1 VPVRDA
7 SSGFR
12 AVRLDAFAGAPGP
25 YATGYTFLEEMLW
38 RMHRAGGRLVEV
50 PITFTNRERGSS
62 KAGLRE
68 SLVGG
73 WRLLRLA
80 AAARLGR

>member
-1 VPVRDA
+1 MLDA

-12 AVRLDAFAGAPGP
+12 AVRLATFSRAPGP

-38 RMHRAGGRLVEV
+38 RVHCAGGRLVEV
-50 PITFTNRERGSS
+50 PIMFTNRERGTS

-80 AAARLGR
+80 AIARLGR

>member
-1 VPVRDA
+1 VRDA

-12 AVRLDAFAGAPGP
+12 AVRLATFARVPRP
-25 YATGYTFLEEMLW
+25 LATGYTFLEEMLW
-38 RMHRAGGRLVEV
+38 KVHRDGGRIVEV
-50 PITFTNRERGSS
+50 PITFTNREQGSS